1 MKRLHVHVGVH
12 DLTQSIRFY
21 STLFGAQ
28 PTVLRDDYAK
38 WQLDDPRVN
47 FAISQRGRAAGLDH
61 LGIQVDGAAELAA
74 VHARLEGAGETV
86 RAKGT
91 TECCYARSDKGW
103 VTDPSGV
110 AWETFWTHGEATTYG
125 DSRLVDAATGKAA
138 CCDPA
143 PAEAAAPVAAKAGA
157 AACCGPRA
165 LASPCDG

>member
-1 MKRLHVHVGVH
+1 MKRFHVHLAVD
-12 DLTQSIRFY
+12 DLAASTRFY
-21 STLFGAQ
+21 ADLFGA
-28 PTVLRDDYAK
+28 PPDVAKPDYAK
-38 WQLDDPRVN
+38 WMLDDPRVN

-74 VHARLEGAGETV
+74 VHARLEGAGETM

-103 VTDPSGV
+103 VTDPSGI
-110 AWETFWTHGEATTYG
+110 AWETFWSHGEAATYG
-125 DSRLVDAATGKAA
+125 DSRLVDAATGKAV

-143 PAEAAAPVAAKAGA
+143 PAEAIAPVTAKAGA

-165 LASPCDG
+165 HA